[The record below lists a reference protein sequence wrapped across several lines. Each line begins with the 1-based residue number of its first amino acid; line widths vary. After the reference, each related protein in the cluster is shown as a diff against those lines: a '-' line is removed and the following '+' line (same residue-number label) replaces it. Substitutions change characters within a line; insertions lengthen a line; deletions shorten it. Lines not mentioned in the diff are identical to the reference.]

1 MGPFD
6 TDKWVVCYGSGV
18 VHFTKLPA
26 GSSLVTGQPNHE
38 VFDDEESGL
47 AKAQE
52 LGYVKPDR
60 SMPNLEES

>member
-6 TDKWVVCYGSGV
+6 TDKWVVCHGSGV
-18 VHFTKLPA
+18 VHFSKLSA
-26 GSSLVTGQPNHE
+26 GSSFVTGQPNHE
-38 VFDDEESGL
+38 IFDDEESGL

-60 SMPNLEES
+60 SITIPEE